1 MNCIECNKPTYYED
15 EGLNEDDKLCINC
28 YECKKLVDYD
38 DAVYENDDAKDDS
51 MLCINCFNKAVKINE
66 DDNLCLECF
75 NNDKYSETEGYAET
89 IPLCMTCGYDEEDLV
104 DGMYCIDC
112 WKRQR
117 FMHIF
122 QESKTYSVGSYYG
135 KHLLEKYLGYYI
147 SENVFIA
154 FMMVRGYKYNE
165 KKGTFKCKI
174 NKKKAREI
182 LNL

>member
-1 MNCIECNKPTYYED
+1 MNCVECKKPTYYED

-28 YECKKLVDYD
+28 YECKKLVNYD

-51 MLCINCFNKAVKINE
+51 MLCINCY
-66 DDNLCLECF
+66 EC
-75 NNDKYSETEGYAET
+75 SETEGYAET
-89 IPLCMTCGYDEEDLV
+89 IPLCITCGYEEELV

-112 WKRQR
+112 LKRQR

-147 SENVFIA
+147 SQTTFIA

-174 NKKKAREI
+174 NKRKARQI
-182 LNL
+182 LNDVF